1 MRLVWRR
8 PVLGVGVT
16 ACAWLMAATIVGGQ
30 AAPPAPLAEQV
41 FKNVQVLKGITVNE
55 FLGTMG
61 VFSAA
66 LGMSCEDCHNADDS
80 KGWAGYAEDN
90 PRKQMAR
97 VMVTMMAT
105 INRTNFRN
113 RQLVTCYSCHRG
125 QDRPKVSPALDNIYA
140 FPPADEPLDVITQVK
155 TSPTADEVFE
165 KYFKA
170 IGGTQRLAA
179 LTSFTATGT
188 RVGYGPESET
198 SPFQIFARSPAQ
210 RTTVIQ
216 TTNGNSI
223 STFDGTRGWLSAPFR
238 PVDVLEVTGQELEG
252 MKFAAAVAFPGG
264 VKQMASQW
272 RVGRATVIGE
282 REAYVVQGTG
292 ASGALA
298 SLMFDTE
305 DGMLLRSI
313 FYADSP
319 VGRLPVQFD
328 YSDYRDVAGVK
339 MPFKYTMTWLDGRD
353 FIELKEIRPN
363 TPIDAARFA
372 RPPAPPPPKK

>member
-1 MRLVWRR
+1 MKLRWRQ

-16 ACAWLMAATIVGGQ
+16 ACAWLMAVSLVGGQ
-30 AAPPAPLAEQV
+30 AAPAAPLVSEQV

-66 LGMSCEDCHNADDS
+66 LGMSCEDCHQADDS

-105 INRTNFRN
+105 INRTNFRG

-125 QDRPKVSPALDNIYA
+125 ADRPKPSPALNSIYSL
-140 FPPADEPLDVITQVK
+140 PPLEDPPDIVVQVK

-165 KYFKA
+165 KYFKWV
-170 IGGTQRLAA
+170 GGTQRLAA

-198 SPFQIFARSPAQ
+198 SQLQIFAKAPAQ
-210 RTTVIQ
+210 RTSIIQ
-216 TTNGNSI
+216 TSSGNNI

-252 MKFAAAVAFPGG
+252 MKFTAALGFPGG
-264 VKQMASQW
+264 VKQMASMW
-272 RVGRATVIGE
+272 RVGRAVVIDDK
-282 REAYVVQGTG
+282 EAWVVQGTG
-292 ASGALA
+292 TSGAMI
-298 SLMFDTE
+298 SLLFDSE
-305 DGMLLRSI
+305 SGMLLRSI
-313 FYADSP
+313 AYADSP
-319 VGRLPVQFD
+319 VGRLP
-328 YSDYRDVAGVK
+328 
-339 MPFKYTMTWLDGRD
+339 
-353 FIELKEIRPN
+353 
-363 TPIDAARFA
+363 
-372 RPPAPPPPKK
+372 